1 MGRRNRPKRDEPT
14 PVDVIRA
21 SGGRR
26 TESKRGEDW
35 VVQDITEARAI
46 KEYVCPGC
54 VITIEIGVPHV
65 VTWHYEG
72 YLVKRPLFETAA
84 IGTRH
89 VGKCSDERDSEHHRI
104 ARYPSGHRIA
114 H

>member
-14 PVDVIRA
+14 PVDMIRA

-26 TESKRGEDW
+26 TESKRGEEW
-35 VVQDITEARAI
+35 VVQDITEVRAI
-46 KEYVCPGC
+46 KDYACPGC

-72 YLVKRPLFETAA
+72 LFGEEASVRDR
-84 IGTRH
+84 RH
-89 VGKCSDERDSEHHRI
+89 WHTSCWKMF
-104 ARYPSGHRIA
+104 
-114 H
+114 